1 MINHRPH
8 NLLLMPIATFE
19 AVMHRCHPKI
29 AERIAQRLS
38 CLRADL
44 DVERASQISEP
55 QSKTRKN

>member
-1 MINHRPH
+1 MINHRPQ

-44 DVERASQISEP
+44 DVERASQI
-55 QSKTRKN
+55 QDNQNQKKLI